1 MKGIIKYLKKVRTVS
16 FGKVKDNCVWKKCWK
31 EFSDIQLEQL
41 NDMEIQLA
49 IDYLVSN
56 INYLERYKMFG
67 CEDLNV
73 DIRVGDVCYIDF
85 GCAYIQEIG
94 YQHFGLILSIYKN
107 KAFVVPMSSN
117 QTEYEKAY
125 DDKDNPNGSK
135 HLMRFEKLKG
145 MNKNSVLFINDA
157 KWINTA
163 RIIDVKSH
171 LKVDSKKFSDIMKRV
186 KDII

>member
-94 YQHFGLILSIYKN
+94 YQHFGLILSVCN
-107 KAFVVPMSSN
+107 SKAFVVPMIGN
-117 QTEYEKAY
+117 QIEYEKAY
-125 DDKDNPNGSK
+125 DEKDNPFGKK
-135 HLMRFEKLKG
+135 HLMKLEKLKG
-145 MNKNSVLFINDA
+145 MNKNSVLILNDS
-157 KWINTA
+157 KWINTS
-163 RIIDVKSH
+163 RIIDVKAH
-171 LKVDSKKFSDIMKRV
+171 LNVNSTKFIEIKNRV
-186 KDII
+186 KNII